1 MPNTN
6 LEIEDSV
13 EAPPLA
19 AQQQEIDFSGLVQSR
34 DRSFNW
40 VFGSILAIFHLAA
53 IAALFVFSWS
63 ALAVFAIMWIFAE
76 NLGIAMGYHRLLTHR
91 GYVTPKWLEYFIAV
105 CGTMALQGGP
115 IYWVAV
121 HRLHHQLTDRPGDPH
136 SPRDGKWWS
145 HVGWILRGNL
155 HNETRLLDKYA
166 PDLARDPFYVW
177 LSRYNWVPVTLVGI
191 ALYFGGG
198 WSWVLWGVFLR
209 ATLGLHVTWLVN
221 SATHIWGSR
230 RFATRDDSRN
240 NWWVALLT
248 GGEGWHNNHHAHP
261 VSSRHGLAWYELDI
275 NYVFIRL
282 LAAVGLARKVKTAS
296 VDGTSNTIY

>member
-1 MPNTN
+1 MTNTN
-6 LEIEDSV
+6 LQIEDSV
-13 EAPPLA
+13 EIQPAD
-19 AQQQEIDFSGLVQSR
+19 AQQAIDFSGLVQSR
-34 DRSFNW
+34 DRNFNW

-63 ALAVFAIMWIFAE
+63 ALVVFAIMWIFAE

-91 GYVTPKWLEYFIAV
+91 GYATPKWLEYFIAV

-155 HNETRLLDKYA
+155 HNETRLLERYA

-177 LSRYNWVPVTLVGI
+177 LSRYNWLPVTLVGI

-221 SATHIWGSR
+221 SATHIWGTR

-261 VSSRHGLAWYELDI
+261 VSSRHGLAWYEVDI
-275 NYVFIRL
+275 NYAFIRL
-282 LAAVGLARKVKTAS
+282 LAAVGLARKVKVAG
-296 VDGTSNTIY
+296 VDGTSDTLF